1 MSQLL
6 TIMPNKFLD
15 LQDFQQSVVPISL
28 LVKKSSFRPHWD
40 SRDIF
45 VLQTVGK
52 KNDG

>member
-28 LVKKSSFRPHWD
+28 LVKKVHSVHIGILE
-40 SRDIF
+40 IF
-45 VLQTVGK
+45 LYYKQLV